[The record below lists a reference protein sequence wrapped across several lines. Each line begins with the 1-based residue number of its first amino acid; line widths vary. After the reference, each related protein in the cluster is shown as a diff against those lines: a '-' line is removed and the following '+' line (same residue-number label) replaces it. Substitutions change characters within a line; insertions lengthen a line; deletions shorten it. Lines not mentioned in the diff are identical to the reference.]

1 MGYAKWIGGAVGW
14 ALGGPIGGVMGYWL
28 GKMFSDD
35 SLAMDGAGTHGGTQ
49 GRGGASKRGRPG
61 LATLP

>member
-35 SLAMDGAGTHGGTQ
+35 SLAMDGAGTPVALKNA
-49 GRGGASKRGRPG
+49 GGATKRGRPG

>member
-35 SLAMDGAGTHGGTQ
+35 SLAMDG
-49 GRGGASKRGRPG
+49 GRAPCTAIKDVVRPGRPELG
-61 LATLP
+61 TLP

>member
-28 GKMFSDD
+28 REKVLGD
-35 SLAMDGAGTHGGTQ
+35 SPSL
-49 GRGGASKRGRPG
+49 
-61 LATLP
+61 